1 MQETQVQS
9 LGWKDSLEKEIAM
22 HSSIFAW
29 RIPWTVEP
37 GGLQFM
43 GHKESDMTER
53 LTLSHILAYHLT
65 FPLCRY
71 LRKINKNRCSP
82 KEDSLSS
89 RHLFMVILALILF
102 SC

>member
-1 MQETQVQS
+1 M
-9 LGWKDSLEKEIAM
+9 AM

-71 LRKINKNRCSP
+71 LRKINKNRCPP
-82 KEDSLSS
+82 KEDTLSS